1 MGKIMI
7 SKTQARLLASRP
19 KTLTATLAPIFVGS
33 AIALKHNPQVDYL
46 LIVCALLCTLCL
58 QVCTNLVNDVS
69 DFKKG
74 TDDPNRLGPPRT
86 AAQGWLSP
94 TEIWIGVVLTVLLAM
109 LFGAPL
115 ILAGGM
121 PVVIIGIASIIAA
134 IAYTAGPFPL
144 AYLGLGEVFVLI
156 FFGWVAVCGLA
167 FNLTLDWPVPGAFL
181 AGTQVGL
188 LSVTM
193 IAINNLRDIHGDRK
207 ANKNTLAARFGEKFI
222 RTLIG
227 VCFFSPYFLGLLWWP
242 LSPAATLLPLIA
254 LPLGI
259 IFFTGLQKT
268 QPSREMNAFLGKAS
282 LHLLIFGILLSIAL
296 IWM

>member
-1 MGKIMI
+1 MI
-7 SKTQARLLASRP
+7 SKTQAWLLATRP

-33 AIALKHNPQVDYL
+33 AVAFKHNPNIE
-46 LIVCALLCTLCL
+46 LILVGCALLCTLCL

-74 TDDPNRLGPPRT
+74 TDDPNRLGPPRA

-94 TEIWIGVVLTVLLAM
+94 AEIWIGVAITIILAVI
-109 LFGAPL
+109 FGTPL
-115 ILAGGM
+115 IMAGGT
-121 PVVIIGIASIIAA
+121 PVIIIGIASILAA

-144 AYLGLGEVFVLI
+144 AYLGLGELFVLI

-167 FNLTLDWPVPGAFL
+167 FNLTLTWPVPGAIL

-222 RTLIG
+222 RGLIG
-227 VCFFSPYFLGLLWWP
+227 VCFFAPYLLGVMWWP
-242 LSPAATLLPLIA
+242 LSKAAALLPLLV
-254 LPLGI
+254 LPIGI
-259 IFFTGLQKT
+259 IFFRGLQLT

-282 LHLLIFGILLSIAL
+282 LHLLIFGIILSIAL